1 MRCLPTRGRLA
12 HCNLDFRSLSTVWSL
27 SAQMAISRKT
37 SQRRIPMAAPSRRT
51 GKLDIRISPQAKR
64 VLQEAARERH
74 TTISQ
79 FVINSAL
86 SAATD
91 VLAERTRIG
100 LNSEQWTAFLAALD
114 APMRRHPRME
124 RLLKEP
130 TILD

>member
-1 MRCLPTRGRLA
+1 
-12 HCNLDFRSLSTVWSL
+12 
-27 SAQMAISRKT
+27 
-37 SQRRIPMAAPSRRT
+37 MAAPSRRT

>member
-1 MRCLPTRGRLA
+1 MATSLQ
-12 HCNLDFRSLSTVWSL
+12 RSD
-27 SAQMAISRKT
+27 
-37 SQRRIPMAAPSRRT
+37 
-51 GKLDIRISPQAKR
+51 KLDIRISPEAKR

-79 FVINSAL
+79 FVIDSAL
-86 SAATD
+86 ITAHE

-100 LNSEQWTAFLAALD
+100 LNSEQWAAFTAALD
-114 APMRRHPRME
+114 APAQRHPTME